1 MRRPARA
8 AARSVPIKAWPDG
21 YGQHVL
27 VRRVL
32 EVLRQRS
39 WVGLTVLVV
48 VLCITFVEL
57 GLWQLRRHDER
68 QARNQIEIHNLEAP
82 AVPVIDLIPTGTPLP
97 SVDEWRTVIATGA
110 YDTDHEVLV
119 RNQTYEGNLGFD
131 VVTPLVP
138 DTGPA
143 VLVVRGWVPSG
154 AEATTIPDV
163 PVPPIGEVTVSA
175 RARPTPTGGTEAAGL
190 PANQVRRLDVPM
202 IASGLP
208 YDVLDGGYL
217 QLVGGAAGSDEG
229 PAGPRSLL
237 VPELSAGPHLPYA
250 IQWFLFGVIAIVGW
264 GVLLRAAVREESG
277 LRPGAFDVSPRAAA
291 GRR

>member
-1 MRRPARA
+1 
-8 AARSVPIKAWPDG
+8 
-21 YGQHVL
+21 VL
-27 VRRVL
+27 VRRL
-32 EVLRQRS
+32 LGVLRQRS
-39 WVGLTVLVV
+39 WIGLTALVV

-82 AVPVIDLIPTGTPLP
+82 AVPVADLIPASTRLP
-97 SVDEWRTVIATGA
+97 SVDEWRTGTATGT

-119 RNQTYEGNLGFD
+119 RSQTYQGDVGFD

-154 AEATTIPDV
+154 PEATAVPDV
-163 PVPPIGEVTVSA
+163 PAPPAGKVTVSA
-175 RARPTPTGGTEAAGL
+175 RARPAPTGGTDAAGL

-202 IASGLP
+202 IASMLP

-217 QLVGGAAGSDEG
+217 QLAFGGPGSDEG
-229 PAGPRSLL
+229 PSGPKSLP

-250 IQWFLFGVIAIVGW
+250 IQWFLFAVIAIVGW

-277 LRPGAFDVSPRAAA
+277 LRPGAVPMAPRTPA
-291 GRR
+291 GQR